1 MDNHRNDD
9 VQTSLEYEKPM
20 VVDYGDLI
28 ELTAGQSTGAST
40 DATFSAGTPFSHL
53 TFS

>member
-1 MDNHRNDD
+1 MDNHTKGDLRAKP
-9 VQTSLEYEKPM
+9 EYEKPM

>member
-1 MDNHRNDD
+1 MGYEL
-9 VQTSLEYEKPM
+9 QAEPETPAEYEKPM

-28 ELTAGQSTGAST
+28 ELTAGGTTGGAL
-40 DATFSAGTPFSHL
+40 DATFQAGTAYGKL